1 MKDMILDRLKSL
13 WEAHPV
19 TLVTT
24 LVGILLG
31 VFMLL
36 IGFWA
41 TLFLI
46 LTGFA
51 GFVIGRW
58 LEADPSRLNGFIEKI
73 DDVFRR

>member
-1 MKDMILDRLKSL
+1 MKEMILDRLKSL

-24 LVGILLG
+24 SVGILLG

-46 LTGFA
+46 LTGLA
-51 GFVIGRW
+51 GVVIGRW

>member
-1 MKDMILDRLKSL
+1 MKEMILDRLKSL
-13 WEAHPV
+13 WEVHPV

-24 LVGILLG
+24 SVGILLG